1 MATVKELQNEYH
13 KILNTEEDFPPSTLS
28 KWVKDKRIRAE
39 KLKDRT
45 YNYNLEDFVNIISS
59 EQYQSKVRAKKE
71 NPKDYIGK
79 QVNHLLITGIVPK
92 EEYKENYIGT
102 LMYCDCLNCGKKHIQ
117 VRFSYLTPNGNYHQE
132 SCGCLRKISVFLNGV
147 KSDEIKK
154 SFVLKFSKDFDKF
167 LFIHKMIMYRGGKK
181 VTDYTQKEYE
191 ETITYFY
198 NNEQF
203 NAVYEYWKTQ
213 PRSSTFYDWAKPSL
227 DHIIPRSKNGGNH
240 YSNFQVLT
248 VFENLAKKDMTQ
260 EEWDK
265 FKKET
270 NTTSN
275 YFIENI
281 LEWYKEREVI

>member
-1 MATVKELQNEYH
+1 MATLRELQNEYH
-13 KILNTEEDFPPSTLS
+13 KILNTEKDFPSSTLS
-28 KWVKDKRIRAE
+28 KWVKEKRIRAE
-39 KLKDRT
+39 KLEDRT

-92 EEYKENYIGT
+92 EEYEENYKGT

-117 VRFSYLTPNGNYHQE
+117 VRFSLLTPSGNYHQE
-132 SCGCLRKISVFLNGV
+132 SCGCLRKVYAFLHT
-147 KSDEIKK
+147 KK
-154 SFVLKFSKDFDKF
+154 SEQIKESFIFQFSNDFDKF
-167 LFIHKMIMYRGGKK
+167 LFIHKMIMYTSGKK
-181 VTDYTQKEYE
+181 ITEYTQEEYE
-191 ETITYFY
+191 QTINYFY

-203 NAVYEYWKTQ
+203 NAVYEYWNTQ
-213 PRSSTFYDWAKPSL
+213 PRSSTFYDLAKPSL
-227 DHIIPRSKNGGNH
+227 DHIIPKTKNGSNH
-240 YSNFQVLT
+240 YSNLQVLT
-248 VFENLAKKDMTQ
+248 VFENLAKRDMTQ

-265 FKKET
+265 FKKDT

-281 LEWYKEREVI
+281 LEWYRGREVR